1 MPNQNF
7 DFRQIIQM
15 IKSGKNPQQV
25 VLEFLDSRFSSS
37 PMGANLISLAKQ
49 NRTADIERIARN
61 IVAER
66 GGDFDKEFT
75 AFKQRWGFE

>member
-7 DFRQIIQM
+7 DFRQIVQM

-25 VLEFLDSRFSSS
+25 VLGFLDNQFSNS
-37 PMGANLISLAKQ
+37 PMGANLINLAKQ
-49 NRTADIERIARN
+49 NRTADIEQIARN
-61 IVAER
+61 IVAQR

-75 AFKQRWGFE
+75 AFKRQWGFE